1 LTPNTAANQIRF
13 GDVQD
18 NGSGIIEYN
27 HNNAYMAFN
36 TNGPERMRIDS
47 SGNLLVGTTS
57 ADNGDAG
64 FEARSDGRIFSTA
77 TSNSSFNR
85 LSSDGDIVTFQ
96 KDTVKV
102 GSIGSY
108 GNSLYIDGGSSNYS
122 VMLASDFRPRTSNG
136 AANNNGNI
144 DLGDSGARWKDLY
157 LSGGVYLGGTGSA
170 NKLDDYEEG
179 TFTPVFEGSVTN
191 PTVSYAQN
199 DGKYTKIGRVVYI
212 EIRIVTNSVSGGS
225 GSLTI
230 AGLPFTQDTAGN
242 LGGAMTKGF
251 VYNWNTDP
259 ETFPIFS
266 ASTIIGIYTNDS
278 TNTTAQ
284 VSDLNTGAA
293 QNYTTIAGWYHTA
306 S

>member
-1 LTPNTAANQIRF
+1 
-13 GDVQD
+13 
-18 NGSGIIEYN
+18 
-27 HNNAYMAFN
+27 
-36 TNGPERMRIDS
+36 
-47 SGNLLVGTTS
+47 
-57 ADNGDAG
+57 
-64 FEARSDGRIFSTA
+64 
-77 TSNSSFNR
+77 
-85 LSSDGDIVTFQ
+85 
-96 KDTVKV
+96 
-102 GSIGSY
+102 
-108 GNSLYIDGGSSNYS
+108 